1 MKKQILTLV
10 IVGLFAVNF
19 NLYSQVTDFEA
30 AELIAK
36 KVFTE
41 VLSKELNNV
50 EISDYYIKTLD
61 NQPVLYIFN
70 EAEGGFVIVSGEER
84 TVPVLAYSTEDF
96 ASMIESEWSPSF
108 AYWINLY
115 AEQIQYLRVNDLGA
129 SDYALLLR
137 TKLSNGQELGLR
149 PAKDVSPL
157 MSTTWNQGC
166 GYNAQCPVDGAGP
179 CGHVYTGCVATAMAQ
194 VIRYNEHPVNGT
206 GTYCY
211 THSVYG
217 EQCADFSATTYDYAS
232 MPDGSGNVDVAELM
246 YHCGVSV
253 NMGYSPT
260 GSGAYSGSVPT
271 ALKNYF
277 DYKNVVLVNKSN
289 YTDDTWNTILRR
301 EIDNSRP
308 IYYSGHGSGGHAF
321 VFDGYQGLDYFHVN
335 WGWGGSSNGYF
346 YCNDLTPGSYD
357 FTSSQA
363 AVIGAIPTASF
374 TNLDVSGAVE
384 LSCATPLSQDLST
397 GIDYINYYKNTYPV
411 TPGKELVYYFTTTLP
426 GRIRVKFTNVSD
438 GDMYALLLSHP
449 HQDSLIT
456 YGNNGFILDDT
467 EPGTYWLAVESTTA
481 LEPSFDIEVIC
492 PTIDADII
500 ITSGTMTPEY
510 IESEQTNVNFNCNVK
525 NIGNTTAAENAIE
538 YFMSDDDVFD
548 FGTDLYLGA
557 DVVPELVPSAST
569 NINTVLT
576 MPAGLTPG
584 SKYIFFVVDRTNVVP
599 EADDQNEY
607 YSWATIPD
615 PGLLDCSTSIALTPN
630 VWYWDNTQ
638 TNGVNNVEDYHPA
651 TDLDGPEIIY
661 SFTAQYTGPA
671 KLYLTEKIP
680 GIMNCMVFPIC
691 NENTWLGSVWFNLTT
706 DTIGYSDFNVSAG
719 TEYFV
724 VVDSKLPVQ
733 GDYGVKVELPG
744 ECPEPVI
751 EYWGDLNLCD
761 GEPLPNFWTAWG
773 YSNYQWFKDGLAIP
787 DEIYSNLMPTEVGTY
802 YVEITENGCTGQS
815 DPITINMSFPPDT
828 ANIVAAGPIEFCEG
842 ESVLL
847 QMDNGV

>member
-1 MKKQILTLV
+1 
-10 IVGLFAVNF
+10 
-19 NLYSQVTDFEA
+19 
-30 AELIAK
+30 
-36 KVFTE
+36 
-41 VLSKELNNV
+41 
-50 EISDYYIKTLD
+50 
-61 NQPVLYIFN
+61 
-70 EAEGGFVIVSGEER
+70 
-84 TVPVLAYSTEDF
+84 
-96 ASMIESEWSPSF
+96 SMIESEWSPSF

-194 VIRYNEHPVNGT
+194 VIRCNEHPVNGT

-232 MPDGSGNVDVAELM
+232 MPDGSGNADVAELM

-847 QMDNGV
+847 QMDNGVLYPLQWTLNDEDIPGANSDTYIVTEPGIYKLLTTNGSCSIESFTSIEVFVNDLPVDIAEEVGFPSDTIEFFYSFNDSNEDEIN